1 MLAQRCEIM
10 FHLGQYIPRPSV
22 VHALDPRVKIL
33 ATLMLSMTIL
43 QAGPAKAVVLSIFLL
58 GGAWLSRLSWRDI
71 GAALKPL
78 VFFFCFLFLL
88 HLFFTDG
95 RPLFPAF
102 PAITA
107 EGLSRALIT
116 TWQFMAL
123 VVCAALLTMTTTPSE
138 LISGIERLLR
148 PLRAVRISSHDL
160 AIMVS
165 LALRF
170 VPMLLLEFHR
180 LREAQLSRGADF
192 RAGSIMTRLKKISS
206 LTSVL
211 VIQTFQRADEL
222 AQAMEGRG
230 YARGPRT
237 YLREL
242 KMGSADYTI
251 MISTLVFI
259 AALYVLSV

>member
-1 MLAQRCEIM
+1 M
-10 FHLGQYIPRPSV
+10 FHLGQYIPRSSV
-22 VHALDPRVKIL
+22 VHGLDPRVKII
-33 ATLMLSMTIL
+33 ATLALSMTIL
-43 QAGPAKAVVLSIFLL
+43 QADPAKAAVLSVFLL
-58 GGAWLSRLSWRDI
+58 GGAWLSRLSWRDV
-71 GAALKPL
+71 GAALRPL

-102 PAITA
+102 PVVTV
-107 EGLSRALIT
+107 EGLSRGLIT

-138 LISGIERLLR
+138 LISGIECLLR
-148 PLRAVRISSHDL
+148 PLHALRISSHDL

-170 VPMLLLEFHR
+170 MPTLLSEFHR
-180 LREAQLSRGADF
+180 LREAQLSRGVDF
-192 RAGSIMTRLKKISS
+192 RGGTVMERVRKMSS
-206 LTSVL
+206 LASVL

-230 YARGPRT
+230 YERGPRT

-242 KMGSADYTI
+242 KMGYADYTV
-251 MISTLVFI
+251 MISTLIVV
-259 AALYVLSV
+259 ATLYALSI

>member
-1 MLAQRCEIM
+1 M
-10 FHLGQYIPRPSV
+10 FHLGQYIPKNSV

-43 QAGPAKAVVLSIFLL
+43 QAGPVKAVVLTVFLVC
-58 GGAWLSRLSWRDI
+58 GAWLSRLSWRDI
-71 GAALKPL
+71 GTALKPL
-78 VFFFCFLFLL
+78 LFFFCFLFLL

-95 RPLFPAF
+95 RPLLPAF

-107 EGLSRALIT
+107 EGLARGLIT
-116 TWQFMAL
+116 TWQFVAL
-123 VVCAALLTMTTTPSE
+123 IVCAAILTMTTTPSE

-160 AIMVS
+160 AVMVS

-192 RAGSIMTRLKKISS
+192 REGAVMERVKKMSS
-206 LTSVL
+206 LASVL
-211 VIQTFQRADEL
+211 LIQTFQRADEL

-230 YARGPRT
+230 YERGPRT

-242 KMGSADYTI
+242 KMGCADYII
-251 MISTLVFI
+251 MITTLVFI
-259 AALYVLSV
+259 AALYVFSL

>member
-1 MLAQRCEIM
+1 M
-10 FHLGQYIPRPSV
+10 FHLGQYIPKTSV

-33 ATLMLSMTIL
+33 ATLLLSMTIL
-43 QAGPAKAVVLSIFLL
+43 QAGPVKAVVLSVFLL
-58 GGAWLSRLSWRDI
+58 CSAWLSRLSWRDM
-71 GAALKPL
+71 GTALKPL

-95 RPLFPAF
+95 RPLLTACPI
-102 PAITA
+102 ITA
-107 EGLSRALIT
+107 EGLARGLIT

-123 VVCAALLTMTTTPSE
+123 IVCAALLTMTTTPSE
-138 LISGIERLLR
+138 LISGIEHLLR
-148 PLRAVRISSHDL
+148 PLRNLRIPSHDL
-160 AIMVS
+160 AVMVS

-170 VPMLLLEFHR
+170 VPMLLMEFRR

-192 RAGSIMTRLKKISS
+192 RGGTVMERVKNVS
-206 LTSVL
+206 LVASAL
-211 VIQTFQRADEL
+211 IIQTFQRADEL

-230 YARGPRT
+230 YERGPRT

-242 KMGSADYTI
+242 KMGRTDYTI

-259 AALYVLSV
+259 AALYALSV

>member
-1 MLAQRCEIM
+1 M

-22 VHALDPRVKIL
+22 VHGLDPRVKIL
-33 ATLMLSMTIL
+33 ATLALSMTIL
-43 QAGPAKAVVLSIFLL
+43 QANPVKAAILSVFLL
-58 GGAWLSRLSWRDI
+58 GGAWLSRLSWREV
-71 GAALKPL
+71 GAALRPL
-78 VFFFCFLFLL
+78 AFFFCFLFLL

-102 PAITA
+102 PVVTV
-107 EGLSRALIT
+107 EGLSRGLIT

-148 PLRAVRISSHDL
+148 PLRALRISSHDL
-160 AIMVS
+160 AVMVS

-170 VPMLLLEFHR
+170 VPTLLLEFHR
-180 LREAQLSRGADF
+180 LREAQVSRGADF
-192 RAGSIMTRLKKISS
+192 RGGTVTERLKKVSS
-206 LTSVL
+206 LASVL
-211 VIQTFQRADEL
+211 VIQTFQKADEL

-230 YARGPRT
+230 YERGPRT

-242 KMGSADYTI
+242 KMGYADYTV

-259 AALYVLSV
+259 TALYAISV

>member
-1 MLAQRCEIM
+1 M

-22 VHALDPRVKIL
+22 VHRLDPRVKIL

-43 QAGPAKAVVLSIFLL
+43 RADPAKAAVLSVFLV
-58 GGAWLSRLSWRDI
+58 GGAWLSRLSWRDV
-71 GAALKPL
+71 ATALRPL

-95 RPLFPAF
+95 RPLFAAF
-102 PAITA
+102 PVVTV
-107 EGLSRALIT
+107 EGLSRGLIT

-148 PLRAVRISSHDL
+148 PLRAIRISSHDL

-170 VPMLLLEFHR
+170 VPTLLLEFHR

-192 RAGSIMTRLKKISS
+192 REGTVVERLRKVSS
-206 LTSVL
+206 LASVL

-222 AQAMEGRG
+222 VQAMEGRG
-230 YARGPRT
+230 YERGPRT

-242 KMGSADYTI
+242 KMGYADYTV
-251 MISTLVFI
+251 MISTLVFV
-259 AALYVLSV
+259 AALHALSI

>member
-1 MLAQRCEIM
+1 M

-22 VHALDPRVKIL
+22 VHGLDPRVKIL

-43 QAGPAKAVVLSIFLL
+43 QANTAKAVVLSVFLI
-58 GGAWLSRLSWRDI
+58 GGAWLSRLSWRDV
-71 GAALKPL
+71 GAALRPL
-78 VFFFCFLFLL
+78 VFFFGFLFLL
-88 HLFFTDG
+88 HLFVTDG
-95 RPLFPAF
+95 RPLSPSFPMV
-102 PAITA
+102 TV
-107 EGLSRALIT
+107 EGLSRGLIT

-160 AIMVS
+160 AVMVS

-192 RAGSIMTRLKKISS
+192 RGGAVMERLKKISS
-206 LTSVL
+206 LAGVL

-230 YARGPRT
+230 YERGPRT

-242 KMGSADYTI
+242 KMGYADYTV
-251 MISTLVFI
+251 MVLMLVFI
-259 AALYVLSV
+259 AALYSLSF